1 MKRSIGPKTIL
12 FPAPVLVVGTYD
24 RDGKANGATAA
35 WGGICNSVPPC
46 LMVSL
51 RESRYSFECIKEKKE
66 FTVNIPSETHVA
78 EADYFGM
85 VSGRKTDKFADTG
98 LKYEKAL
105 NIDAPSI
112 TSFPLVIECR
122 LANTF
127 DLGSHMELVGEIVD
141 ISVDEELLGENG
153 LPDPE
158 LMRPLIFAPVIRK
171 YYGLGTFLGNG
182 FSAGKRFM
190 K

>member
-1 MKRSIGPKTIL
+1 MKKSIGAKTIL
-12 FPAPVLVVGTYD
+12 FPAPVLVVGSYD
-24 RDGKANGATAA
+24 RAGKANGVTAA

-51 RESRYSFECIKEKKE
+51 RESRYSLECIKERKV
-66 FTVNIPSETHVA
+66 FTVNVPSEKHVA

-85 VSGRKTDKFADTG
+85 VSGRKRDKFADTG
-98 LKYEKAL
+98 LKYEKAPH
-105 NIDAPSI
+105 IDAPLI

-122 LANTF
+122 LANIF
-127 DLGSHMELVGEIVD
+127 ELGSHLELVGEIVD
-141 ISVDEELLGENG
+141 ISVDEELLSEDG

-158 LMRPLIFAPVIRK
+158 LMRPLVFAPVVRK
-171 YYGLGTFLGNG
+171 YYGLGTFLGDA
-182 FSAGKRFM
+182 FSVGKRFM